1 MLEQLN
7 TIPTDAGAGFLA
19 GVAAEI
25 KQDEI
30 KGHPFIFNPLTGE
43 VKSLEHLL
51 PAPLRRPLSQPLFTC
66 ADFIAYVNRFKRPE
80 TSIYCTDALIVA
92 AIDHRGPDSLTWS
105 DHSVTLKIDRS
116 ESLLRWLEKN
126 KKPLTQEEFADFL
139 EERALEVV
147 VPQAAEILELVQ
159 ELHVTKNS
167 AVKSSIRSNGKHSVA
182 FNSDQQ
188 IKGGSGYNSV
198 DLPTS
203 FEIRIEPFKRQ
214 EVTTEIRALLR
225 VKLREEH
232 PVFVFDLQRVEERL
246 EQSLGEITESI
257 KEQTKLPVYR

>member
-1 MLEQLN
+1 MLDQLK

-43 VKSLEHLL
+43 VKSLENLL
-51 PAPLRRPLSQPLFTC
+51 PAPLRQPINRQLFTV

-80 TSIYCTDALIVA
+80 STVYCTDGIITAV
-92 AIDHRGPDSLTWS
+92 IDHRGPDSRTWS
-105 DHSVTLKIDRS
+105 DHSVTVKIERS
-116 ESLLRWLEKN
+116 ESLLRWLENN
-126 KKPLTQEEFADFL
+126 KKPLSQEQFADFM
-139 EERALEVV
+139 EERALEVN
-147 VPQAAEILELVQ
+147 VPSAADILELVQ
-159 ELHVTKNS
+159 DLHVTKNS
-167 AVKSSIRSNGKHSVA
+167 AVKSSVRSNGKHSIA
-182 FNSDQQ
+182 FNQDQA
-188 IKGGSGYNSV
+188 IKGGAGSV

-214 EVTTEIRALLR
+214 TIKTEIRALLR

-246 EQSLGEITESI
+246 EQALGEITDSI
-257 KEQTKLPVYR
+257 KDGTKLPVYR